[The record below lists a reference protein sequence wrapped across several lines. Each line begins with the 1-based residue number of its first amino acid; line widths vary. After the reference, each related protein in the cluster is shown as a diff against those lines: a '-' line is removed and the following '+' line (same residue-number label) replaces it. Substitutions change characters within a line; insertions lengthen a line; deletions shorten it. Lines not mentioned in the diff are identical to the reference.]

1 MNKVN
6 AQANE
11 IKNVTNAVIN
21 DANIALNNAYDDSMN
36 HFLNEDEYLYNIVA
50 FSDATNEIEKKV
62 GKYYLGEHQKKPYSP

>member
-50 FSDATNEIEKKV
+50 FSDATNEIEKR
-62 GKYYLGEHQKKPYSP
+62 